1 MSSQQGIFKSGK
13 DKWVLDWV
21 TQLVFQKCFADC
33 EIVLSS
39 QSEDNSG
46 DLYVVEP
53 ISALFT
59 PNFVF
64 AYTNIRMSNGNINSA
79 ISVH

>member
-1 MSSQQGIFKSGK
+1 MSSQQSIFKSGR
-13 DKWVLDWV
+13 DKWILDWV

-53 ISALFT
+53 IFALFT

-64 AYTNIRMSNGNINSA
+64 TYTSLTMSNGNI
-79 ISVH
+79 